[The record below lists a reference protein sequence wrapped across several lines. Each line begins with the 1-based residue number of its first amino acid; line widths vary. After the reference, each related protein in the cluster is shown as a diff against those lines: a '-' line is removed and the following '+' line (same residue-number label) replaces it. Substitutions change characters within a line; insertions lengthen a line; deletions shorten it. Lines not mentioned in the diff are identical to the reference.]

1 MRRRFM
7 SNKKTKSVK
16 YCTITATQD
25 NTSISSS
32 DFLNL
37 YYAINNT
44 DYWSRGSTLIFATL
58 NAGDSIYL
66 KCIGFGVVN
75 TCININCD
83 KDVILSGNILSL
95 VFGDNNSNETSL
107 SHIKSGIGIASFS
120 NVIKVSSDFLP
131 SKELGAGCYTYM
143 FANCPRLTQAPEL
156 PATTLADYCYNGMF
170 KGCVSLK
177 KAPVLPALNA
187 NLGCYDRMFKGCTNL
202 NYIKMLATDI
212 SASGCLDYW
221 VKGVSSTGTFVKNP
235 DATWDTTPGALG
247 DSGVPAGWAV
257 VNDGEEEGGKIINTG
272 RIKPAEI
279 QTAYI
284 NWDFPV
290 ASNVSVIFHTEMSA
304 YEIPTNTGKNKSRGL
319 TLGPGESELI
329 VDYIEP
335 IEDDTYIYEVIVEE

>member
-25 NTSISSS
+25 NTSIRS
-32 DFLNL
+32 DNFLDI

-66 KCIGFGVVN
+66 KCIDFGVVN
-75 TCININCD
+75 SHINIDCN

-107 SHIKSGIGIASFS
+107 SHIKSRIGIVSFS

-131 SKELGAGCYTYM
+131 SKELGARCYESM

-156 PATTLADYCYNGMF
+156 PATTLAPSCYQFMF
-170 KGCVSLK
+170 KGCS
-177 KAPVLPALNA
+177 
-187 NLGCYDRMFKGCTNL
+187 NL

-212 SASGCLDYW
+212 SANNCLNYW
-221 VKGVSSTGTFVKNP
+221 VYGVSSTGTFVKNP
-235 DATWDTTPGALG
+235 DATWEVYGNSGIPNGWTVKMDGDNSLFPATIIYSYNNENIPNYTIAKYFIDTYPDMVVDNRGAYTPITEDVTIQGSNYCDG
-247 DSGVPAGWAV
+247 KVVGVAKF
-257 VNDGEEEGGKIINTG
+257 VN
-272 RIKPAEI
+272 
-279 QTAYI
+279 
-284 NWDFPV
+284 
-290 ASNVSVIFHTEMSA
+290 
-304 YEIPTNTGKNKSRGL
+304 
-319 TLGPGESELI
+319 GESLLFYTENSISKWFALRVF
-329 VDYIEP
+329 VDYNAVPNGSTNEFFT
-335 IEDDTYIYEVIVEE
+335 D

>member
-32 DFLNL
+32 NYLDI

-66 KCIGFGVVN
+66 KSIDLGVGNKRVN
-75 TCININCD
+75 IDCD

-107 SHIKSGIGIASFS
+107 SHIKGGIASFS

-131 SKELGAGCYTYM
+131 SKELCARCYESM

-156 PATTLADYCYNGMF
+156 PATTLAPYCYRYMF
-170 KGCVSLK
+170 
-177 KAPVLPALNA
+177 N
-187 NLGCYDRMFKGCTNL
+187 GCTNL

-212 SASGCLDYW
+212 SADGCLYKW
-221 VKGVSSTGTFVKNP
+221 VSGVASSGTFVKNKY
-235 DATWDTTPGALG
+235 AAWNITGN
-247 DSGVPAGWAV
+247 SG
-257 VNDGEEEGGKIINTG
+257 
-272 RIKPAEI
+272 
-279 QTAYI
+279 
-284 NWDFPV
+284 
-290 ASNVSVIFHTEMSA
+290 
-304 YEIPTNTGKNKSRGL
+304 IPTGWTVK
-319 TLGPGESELI
+319 TE
-329 VDYIEP
+329 
-335 IEDDTYIYEVIVEE
+335 

>member
-1 MRRRFM
+1 M
-7 SNKKTKSVK
+7 SNKKTESVK

-25 NTSISSS
+25 NTSISSA

-66 KCIGFGVVN
+66 KCIDFGVVN
-75 TCININCD
+75 TCINIDCN

-107 SHIKSGIGIASFS
+107 SNIKSGIGIASFS

-131 SKELGAGCYTYM
+131 SKELGAGCYESM

-156 PATTLADYCYNGMF
+156 PATTLAPSCYRAMFNG
-170 KGCVSLK
+170 CS
-177 KAPVLPALNA
+177 
-187 NLGCYDRMFKGCTNL
+187 NL

-212 SASGCLDYW
+212 SAVRCLHYW
-221 VKGVSSTGTFVKNP
+221 VYGVSPTGTFIKNK

-247 DSGVPAGWAV
+247 DSGVPAGWTV
-257 VNDGEEEGGKIINTG
+257 KTDDEESGGNSLF
-272 RIKPAEI
+272 PA
-279 QTAYI
+279 TL
-284 NWDFPV
+284 
-290 ASNVSVIFHTEMSA
+290 
-304 YEIPTNTGKNKSRGL
+304 IPTNEENLPNYNIAKYFVDNYPDMVIDISGAYTPITEDVTIEGSNYCDGNVIGVAKWVDGNSLLFYTENSISNWFALRVVLSNENTGKGFAK
-319 TLGPGESELI
+319 EYFF
-329 VDYIEP
+329 D
-335 IEDDTYIYEVIVEE
+335 